1 MAFKNKLLATAAI
14 PLIALAWMEPAFA
27 TTLVRPDVPVQA
39 QSLVIKVQ
47 SDEELLQQQQKKER
61 REQRKQRNQQEQGAA
76 QDNSQDNSQDAEQPK
91 RRKKNAE
98 AQQEQ
103 QIQQQDVQQD
113 NVQDVAPP
121 KRKKKNAEAQDQQM
135 QQQDQSQDTQP
146 VKRKKKNAEAQQE
159 QQIQQDDQQSG
170 DAEQV
175 KPRRK
180 KNADA
185 QDQQMQQDQ
194 QQSGDAEQ
202 VKPRKKKNA
211 DAQQDNANGSI
222 EEIQTEKPKK
232 NADTA
237 DEAQSTDKAAADKP
251 ERIKKRKEI
260 AADPSKTTDTIE
272 LPVANGAAVLDSD
285 KDADKRGGDR
295 ERRKRE
301 REDSK
306 PARVP
311 KSDKDAQAGFKGDKD
326 KPVRIDPVLE
336 EKGERI
342 TGFRGYDYG
351 EGRRVGNKKDD
362 FRVIINIDGRVV
374 VRDDDGGRLGRH
386 GETRYE
392 QLGNGRIREVVIRP
406 DGDRIVT
413 VRNRWGEI
421 IRRSRIDRR
430 DHEVVIFYSPLLEQG
445 RDRLYLRDA
454 GEDLPP
460 MRLRV
465 PLRDYIADVSSEPD
479 RDYEEFLEQPPVE
492 PVERVYSV
500 DEVKYSA
507 RIRDKVRRI
516 DLDTVTFETGSAEI
530 DMGQAG
536 SLKRV
541 GAAIKD
547 ILDRDPGETFLIEGH
562 TDAVGSDESN
572 LVLSDE
578 RAESV
583 ANVLSDLFE
592 IPAENLVTQGYGERF
607 LKVDSDGPERLNR
620 RVTIRRITSL
630 VRPIAANEE

>member
-27 TTLVRPDVPVQA
+27 TTLVRPDVPVEA
-39 QSLVIKVQ
+39 QSMVIKVQ

-76 QDNSQDNSQDAEQPK
+76 QDNSQGNAQDAEQPK

-98 AQQEQ
+98 AQQDQ
-103 QIQQQDVQQD
+103 QMQQQD

-121 KRKKKNAEAQDQQM
+121 KRRKQNAEAQDQQI
-135 QQQDQSQDTQP
+135 QQQDQSQDEQP
-146 VKRKKKNAEAQQE
+146 VRRKKKNAEAQQD
-159 QQIQQDDQQSG
+159 QQQSG

-180 KNADA
+180 KNAEA

-202 VKPRKKKNA
+202 VKPRRKKDA
-211 DAQQDNANGSI
+211 DAQKQDNANGSV

-232 NADTA
+232 NADAAT
-237 DEAQSTDKAAADKP
+237 DVQSGDKAAADKP
-251 ERIKKRKEI
+251 ERIRKRKEI

-326 KPVRIDPVLE
+326 KPIRIDPVLK

-342 TGFRGYDYG
+342 TGFQGYDNG
-351 EGRRVGNKKDD
+351 DGRRVGNKKGD
-362 FRVIINIDGRVV
+362 FRVIINIGGRVV

-430 DHEVVIFYSPLLEQG
+430 DREVVIFYSPLLEQG

-454 GEDLPP
+454 GADLPP

-479 RDYEEFLEQPPVE
+479 RDYEQFLEQPPVE

-516 DLDTVTFETGSAEI
+516 DLDTLTFDTGSAQI

-607 LKVDSDGPERLNR
+607 LKVDTDGPERLNR

-630 VRPIAANEE
+630 VRPLAANEE